1 MEMALGWNK
10 MASCGL
16 LLILTALLTVAG
28 GLSAVMY
35 TDAAQ
40 GTSFLICEPKTLNFF

>member
-16 LLILTALLTVAG
+16 LLLLTALLTVAG
-28 GLSAVMY
+28 GLSAVMF

-40 GTSFLICEPKTLNFF
+40 ERVF